1 MKSIIKSKKAQSI
14 SINTIVIAAIALIV
28 LVVIIAIFGGQIR
41 KFLTGASACSTQ
53 GGECLER
60 IDCTLGLNTQVTGT
74 DCDNK
79 NSDGTDLQYEYVC
92 CIPLFNKP
100 E

>member
-1 MKSIIKSKKAQSI
+1 MRTIINSKKAQSI

-53 GGECLER
+53 GGECKER
-60 IDCTLGLNTQVTGT
+60 MDCMIGLNTQVTDT

-79 NSDGTDLQYEYVC
+79 NTDGMDPQYEYVC
-92 CIPLFNKP
+92 CIPLFA
-100 E
+100 ED